1 MVQNIHPTAI
11 VHNGA
16 KIGEGVEIG
25 PYSVVGPQVTLG
37 NGVKL
42 HSHVVVDGITTVG
55 EKTEIFPF
63 ASVGSR
69 TQDKK
74 YEGEKSELII
84 GKSNV
89 IREHVTMNPGTKG
102 GGMKTIVGDNG
113 LFMVASHIAHDCMI
127 GNNVIMANNATLGG
141 HVHVGDFAVIGG
153 LAAVHQ
159 FVRIGA
165 YAVIG
170 GMSGVENDVIPFG
183 RVKGERAFLAGLNL
197 IGLERQGFSKD
208 QIKTL
213 QRAFNQLFGE
223 EGTFEQRVESVSSEF
238 SGETLV
244 MDIIQ
249 FAREKTRFPLC
260 QPSRKAA

>member
-1 MVQNIHPTAI
+1 M
-11 VHNGA
+11 
-16 KIGEGVEIG
+16 
-25 PYSVVGPQVTLG
+25 
-37 NGVKL
+37 
-42 HSHVVVDGITTVG
+42 
-55 EKTEIFPF
+55 
-63 ASVGSR
+63 
-69 TQDKK
+69 
-74 YEGEKSELII
+74 
-84 GKSNV
+84 
-89 IREHVTMNPGTKG
+89 
-102 GGMKTIVGDNG
+102 
-113 LFMVASHIAHDCMI
+113 
-127 GNNVIMANNATLGG
+127 
-141 HVHVGDFAVIGG
+141 
-153 LAAVHQ
+153 HQ

>member
-1 MVQNIHPTAI
+1 MTQKIHATAVI
-11 VHNGA
+11 EDGA
-16 KIGEGVEIG
+16 VIPENVEIG
-25 PYSVVGPQVTLG
+25 PYCVVGSQVTLG
-37 NGVKL
+37 DGVKL
-42 HSHVVVDGITTVG
+42 HSHVVLDGITSVG
-55 EKTEIFPF
+55 ENTEIFPF
-63 ASVGSR
+63 ASIGSQ

-74 YEGEKSELII
+74 YEGEPAELIV
-84 GKSNV
+84 GKNNV

-102 GGMKTIVGDNG
+102 GGMKTVVGDNG
-113 LFMVASHIAHDCMI
+113 LFMVGSHIAHDCMI

-208 QIKTL
+208 DIKTL
-213 QRAFNQLFGE
+213 QRAFKQLFDE
-223 EGTFEQRVESVSSEF
+223 RGTFEQRIEDVETEFGSE
-238 SGETLV
+238 ELV
-244 MDIIQ
+244 MNVIK
-249 FAREKTRFPLC
+249 FAREKTKFPLC
-260 QPSRKAA
+260 QPSRKTA